1 MRMKQLIKIIFIA
14 AVVMAMI
21 LFLFMPEGKPPED
34 KKIRLRYWMVSA
46 LTETPFH
53 ITEFNR
59 THPNIIVESTPLPWN
74 EHEKKILTSIL
85 SEDPPDLVFLVTPVA
100 KWATRL
106 ALTPLDKFI
115 KRDSFD
121 SSIFFSALWDEMK
134 FKGQIYALPLYSNSY
149 AFFYNKRLFKEAGLD
164 PSKPPRTWHEVLEY
178 SAKLTKKDSKGDF
191 KQMGFIPTYGNIQT
205 SILMAWELGAK
216 ILSDSG
222 DKVSLNN
229 QPTQSAFNW
238 IFNFYEQYKVKDV
251 STFSAGFGF
260 AEQHGFISEK
270 LAMMVLDNSF
280 PDQIKRYNKNLDY
293 GVADIPTFE
302 GYAPVSS
309 TGSWW
314 LAIPRGAKNKKTAWE
329 FMKFAVQKSIQLTEA
344 EKQKELLFPSNKLAA
359 NDPIF
364 LAMNPS
370 NKIFVDLLEHSK
382 TPAIVPLAHDVFW
395 REYMGAQERV
405 IHKIQSPQEALKQA
419 ERTIQMHL
427 AETIE
432 YDNYVRSKVSVN

>member
-1 MRMKQLIKIIFIA
+1 MKQFIKIFLVLAVAIA
-14 AVVMAMI
+14 MG
-21 LFLFMPEGKPPED
+21 LFLFMPETKPPED
-34 KKIRLRYWMVSA
+34 SKIRLKYWMVSA

-59 THPNIIVESTPLPWN
+59 THPDIIVESTPLPWN

-85 SEDPPDLVFLVTPVA
+85 SENPPDLVFLVTPVA

-106 ALTPLDKFI
+106 ALTSLDEFI

-121 SSIFFSALWDEMK
+121 SSVFFSALWEEMK
-134 FKGQIYALPLYSNSY
+134 FKGQTYALPLYSNSY

-164 PSKPPRTWHEVLEY
+164 PEKPPRTWDEVLAY
-178 SAKLTKKDSKGDF
+178 STKLTKKDSKGNF
-191 KQMGFIPTYGNIQT
+191 TKMGYIPTYGNIQT
-205 SILMAWELGAK
+205 SVLMAWELGAK
-216 ILSDSG
+216 MLSDNG
-222 DKVSLNN
+222 DKVSLTNK
-229 QPTQSAFNW
+229 PTLDAFNW
-238 IFNFYEQYKVKDV
+238 INNFYNQYKITDV
-251 STFSAGFGF
+251 STFSAGFGY
-260 AEQHGFISEK
+260 ADQHGFISEK

-314 LAIPRGAKNKKTAWE
+314 LAIPRGAKNKEAAWE
-329 FMKFAVQKSIQLTEA
+329 FMKFAVQKNIQLTEA
-344 EKQKELLFPSNKLAA
+344 EKQRELLFPSNKLAA
-359 NDPIF
+359 NDPLF
-364 LAMNPS
+364 LAMNPP

-382 TPAIVPLAHDVFW
+382 TPAIVPMAHDVFW

-405 IHKIQSPQEALKQA
+405 IHKIQSPAEALIQA
-419 ERTIQMHL
+419 ERTIQLHL
-427 AETIE
+427 DETIE
-432 YDNYVRSKVSVN
+432 YDNYVRSKVLEN